1 MAVRQDS
8 KTDKVDNDSGIRFG
22 RPGSHLLRVKP
33 HFPALERA
41 VFSTAGGQVD
51 VDASV
56 ERLSCGESLV
66 ARPVLDGN
74 SEEKRQAPISK
85 PQIRRHVSGCC
96 TFTCSDVEYSGS
108 KFSTAE
114 RVTFGQR
121 SDFESVQAL
130 TAS

>member
-74 SEEKRQAPISK
+74 SEEKETGPDFKTTNTKTCLGVLYFYLQ
-85 PQIRRHVSGCC
+85 RR
-96 TFTCSDVEYSGS
+96 
-108 KFSTAE
+108 
-114 RVTFGQR
+114 RV
-121 SDFESVQAL
+121 
-130 TAS
+130 